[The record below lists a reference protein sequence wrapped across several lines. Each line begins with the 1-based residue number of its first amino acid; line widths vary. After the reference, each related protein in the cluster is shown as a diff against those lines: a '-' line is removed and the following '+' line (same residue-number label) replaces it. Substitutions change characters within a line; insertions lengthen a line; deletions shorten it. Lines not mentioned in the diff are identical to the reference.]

1 MTPRTGAEQRTF
13 SQLSSLDHF
22 FDSCRAPAMGAYA
35 MSCGPTSSL
44 DIFSDRLDNQF
55 DVDWPV
61 FCALLPQLASADP
74 QGTAQLLYEMAEGQI
89 PKDVAKADM
98 AIDRLWKEAKDAAF
112 GWGNLPGNVVTS
124 AEIGLRAAWKA
135 QVRLALSGLASG
147 RKLGSVK
154 LTPHITLESFK
165 IGKGGDLRKGAAIKV
180 RIKGLP
186 MTVMHALPAPVVMKA
201 GGAFGSMRVSPANTR
216 AMVSAGDAITNARSK
231 SSTFLRMAGA
241 KGVPGVLAFGP
252 SAVIDLYESTSRS
265 STGGVSVDWRGF
277 AIRSASSQSG
287 NAVGFLAGGAVGM
300 AAGVVIAGA
309 LPVLILAFTGGLIAQ
324 VVWNYA
330 GKQDDAQ
337 KLVEGWMR

>member
-1 MTPRTGAEQRTF
+1 
-13 SQLSSLDHF
+13 
-22 FDSCRAPAMGAYA
+22 MGAYA
-35 MSCGPTSSL
+35 MSCGPTTSL

-89 PKDVAKADM
+89 PKDVTKADM

-231 SSTFLRMAGA
+231 SSTFLRIAGA
-241 KGVPGVLAFGP
+241 KGVPGMLAFGP
-252 SAVIDLYESTSRS
+252 SAVIDLHNSTTRS
-265 STGGVSVDWRGF
+265 PTGDMTVDWRGF
-277 AIRSASSQSG
+277 AIRSAASQSG
-287 NAVGFLAGGAVGM
+287 NAVGFLVSGGIPVVVGM
-300 AAGVVIAGA
+300 ATSVVVAGS
-309 LPVLILAFTGGLIAQ
+309 LPVLVVAFAGGLAVQ
-324 VVWNYA
+324 AAWNYL
-330 GKQDDAQ
+330 GMQDDAQ
-337 KLVEGWMR
+337 KLVEGWMK